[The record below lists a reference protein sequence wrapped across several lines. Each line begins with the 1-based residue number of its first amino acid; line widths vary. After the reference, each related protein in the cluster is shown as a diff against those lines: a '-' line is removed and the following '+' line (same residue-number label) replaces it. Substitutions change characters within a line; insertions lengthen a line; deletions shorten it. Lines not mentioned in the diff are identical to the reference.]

1 MKKRIGIGLAAL
13 AGLALLAW
21 ALWPQPLGVEVSQI
35 TQGRF
40 ERSVVEDGKARV
52 RERFEIASPLSG
64 RLQRMSLREGD
75 AVERDQVV
83 ATLWP
88 LVPALLDERSRQE
101 DLERTGALEAAL
113 ERAQANVER
122 ARAAWEQA
130 GAELK
135 RSETLAQQ
143 GFVSPLQNETGR
155 LNVRLREKE
164 LDSARQEAHAAR
176 HQLDQARI
184 AQRQFSAGQ
193 LGTQRSWAIRSP
205 VAGQVLKVKLPSEG
219 VVQAGTVLL
228 EVGDPRQLEVVVD
241 VLTQDAPQIRAG
253 NPATLNHWGGSPDLQ
268 AQVRRVEPAAYTKV
282 SALGVEEQRVNV
294 VLDITSPPE
303 HWQTLSDGFK
313 VQARIQVQ
321 EVPSARLV
329 PVSALFPVGT
339 RTALYAME
347 AGRARQHEV
356 EVLARN
362 GQQAWIRSELPVG
375 TVVVLYPP
383 HDLQAG
389 DRVQALR

>member
-1 MKKRIGIGLAAL
+1 MNKRIGISL
-13 AGLALLAW
+13 AGLTGLVLLTW
-21 ALWPQPLGVEVSQI
+21 ALWPQPLRVELGQI

-40 ERSVVEDGKARV
+40 ERSVLEDGKARV
-52 RERFEIASPLSG
+52 RERFEIATPLSG
-64 RLQRMSLREGD
+64 RLQRMTLREGD
-75 AVERDQVV
+75 TVQRDQVV

-88 LVPALLDERSRQE
+88 LAPALLDERSRQE
-101 DLERTGALEAAL
+101 DLERTGAQEAAL
-113 ERAQANVER
+113 QRAQANIER
-122 ARAAWEQA
+122 ARAAWEHAQ
-130 GAELK
+130 AELQ

-155 LNVRLREKE
+155 LNLRLREKE
-164 LDSARQEAHAAR
+164 LESARQEEHAAR

-219 VVQAGTVLL
+219 VVQAGAVLL

-253 NPATLNHWGGSPDLQ
+253 SPATLSHWGGSSDLQ

-294 VLDITSPPE
+294 LLDITSPAAQ
-303 HWQTLSDGFK
+303 WQTLGDGFK
-313 VQARIQVQ
+313 VQARILVQ
-321 EVPSARLV
+321 AVASARLA
-329 PVSALFPVGT
+329 PLSALFPVGE
-339 RTALYAME
+339 RTALYAVQ
-347 AGRARQHEV
+347 AGRVHQHEV

-375 TVVVLYPP
+375 TAVVLYPP

-389 DRVQALR
+389 DRVEPLR